1 MELLISL
8 LLAHFLADFV
18 FQPTA
23 WVKDKEK
30 HSWKSPWLFVHIG
43 IYGAL
48 TIVLAIQHSSL
59 IGLLLLTLS
68 HLLIDIIKSALHDR
82 VNKKF
87 LFFADQF
94 LHIVA
99 ICITANYFEPFIQ
112 AIEIPWPKA
121 LLFGL
126 FIVIVSS
133 VTSIVMGII
142 LSTWADDL
150 EDVDEES
157 LLNAGKYIG
166 ILERLFVFAFILTNQ
181 WQAIGFL
188 LAAKSVFRFGDLKES
203 KDRKL
208 TEYILIGTL
217 LSFGLAIA
225 AGICY
230 KYLLQFIS

>member
-18 FQPTA
+18 LQPDS
-23 WVKDKEK
+23 WVKDKERRT
-30 HSWKSPWLFVHIG
+30 WKSPWLFAHIG

-48 TIVLAIQHSSL
+48 TIALAGQRSNL
-59 IGLLLLTLS
+59 IGLILLIVS
-68 HLLIDIIKSALHDR
+68 HLFIDIVKVLLHDR
-82 VNKKF
+82 VNKKY
-87 LFFADQF
+87 LFIGDQF
-94 LHIVA
+94 LHFTTIVIA
-99 ICITANYFEPFIQ
+99 ANYYQPFIQ
-112 AIEIPWPKA
+112 TIEVPWLVVS
-121 LLFGL
+121 LLSL
-126 FIVIVSS
+126 FIVLVTS
-133 VTSIVMGII
+133 VTSIVMRFI
-142 LSTWADDL
+142 LSALADDL

-157 LLNAGKYIG
+157 LLNAGRYIG

-225 AGICY
+225 AGICF
-230 KYLLQFIS
+230 KYLFRLIP